1 MCPVTR
7 SRHSVD
13 FSHNATDTFCRIDC
27 FDGLCFQVLHTA
39 TVHSLCACRILKSLP
54 PHSRISVVTMSGAA
68 IAIDD
73 AAAADTV
80 LSVKQRVCA
89 ANAALPVHRQ
99 RLVFRAGPRGLAPL
113 SNGMTLRKAGV
124 EAAAAAAAAAADGA
138 ADGAAVV
145 LDVVLADEMSADAV
159 SALGFKVCRGLKH
172 IFFSVPLRFWE
183 KFRSRIINTWMCC

>member
-1 MCPVTR
+1 
-7 SRHSVD
+7 
-13 FSHNATDTFCRIDC
+13 
-27 FDGLCFQVLHTA
+27 
-39 TVHSLCACRILKSLP
+39 
-54 PHSRISVVTMSGAA
+54 MSGAA

-73 AAAADTV
+73 AAATDTV

-99 RLVFRAGPRGLAPL
+99 RLVYRAGPRGLAPL

-124 EAAAAAAAAAADGA
+124 EAAAAAAA

-172 IFFSVPLRFWE
+172 IFFSVPLRFGE
-183 KFRSRIINTWMCC
+183 VFRWQI